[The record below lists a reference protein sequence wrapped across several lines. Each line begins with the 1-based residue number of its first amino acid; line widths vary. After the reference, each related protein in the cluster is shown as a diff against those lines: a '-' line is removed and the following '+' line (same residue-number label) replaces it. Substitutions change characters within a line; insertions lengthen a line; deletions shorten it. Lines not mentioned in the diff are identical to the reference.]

1 AVCCALAAGFT
12 WYERSRPSS
21 KLVAMVAVL
30 AALAVLF
37 VWFLS
42 A

>member
-1 AVCCALAAGFT
+1 MNPEAKPKEKYPWAGPVLF
-12 WYERSRPSS
+12 
-21 KLVAMVAVL
+21 AGVL

>member
-1 AVCCALAAGFT
+1 MNAKIKGDEKYRWAGPVLFA
-12 WYERSRPSS
+12 S
-21 KLVAMVAVL
+21 VL
-30 AALAVLF
+30 AALVVVF

>member
-1 AVCCALAAGFT
+1 MNAKMKGDEKYRWAGPVLFA
-12 WYERSRPSS
+12 SV
-21 KLVAMVAVL
+21 LVV
-30 AALAVLF
+30 LAVLF

>member
-1 AVCCALAAGFT
+1 MNDTTKGDEKYRWAGPLLFT
-12 WYERSRPSS
+12 
-21 KLVAMVAVL
+21 AVL
-30 AALAVLF
+30 VALAVLF